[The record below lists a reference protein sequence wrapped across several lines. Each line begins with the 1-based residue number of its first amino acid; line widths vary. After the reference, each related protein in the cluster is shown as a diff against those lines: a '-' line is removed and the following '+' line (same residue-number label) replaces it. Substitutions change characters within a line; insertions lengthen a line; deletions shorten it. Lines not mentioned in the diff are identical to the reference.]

1 MRTMMVKPTSK
12 GIDRDLALEFIL
24 KIVNFNRTMEW
35 INHRSKAMKLTELA
49 IDGFANFRHL
59 QIGRFSDGLN
69 FVYGENGAGKSALR
83 DFIRG
88 VVLGFEP
95 SYYNDPTRETPR
107 GHLNVRQGVNEF
119 RLDREHQAHGQL
131 LAHSIGSPTGQPF
144 SALAT
149 GMNADLYDTVFNY
162 SFHNTRDNAR
172 RFSDVLQTQLGVPRG
187 PAAVGDEVA
196 YLNWKRDADG
206 RANKLASIQQ
216 RIDELSKTKFAY
228 QTELESADANR
239 RNRLAELDSQLQSLL
254 VQINGFDGQAKQ
266 TQLVAIDR
274 ELASLRALIEQ
285 SVQHVSYVPQTPTAN
300 PFAAMY
306 QRLDEIDNQIRR
318 WRRVQTDIQSQRV
331 RLKDE
336 MVVWNDLTLDSND
349 NPYHNAREILVSL
362 EHKVDQAERQAGLWS
377 QTPDQRTD
385 PAQLSIEM
393 RDICNQMR
401 QDLYGL
407 CQELGQQY
415 KHIRQKAAAAE
426 LKQLRRCY
434 NEMGE
439 NTQRLVRR
447 RDDVI
452 KEIRSVDP
460 AGADAVE
467 RSENGFCQCAAHEG
481 YLQARQKFVASPL
494 TPVASDVTH
503 RVVQAD
509 MTEERRRLELLEN
522 QRREMLHWLANSGAE
537 LTNLKARYADLQRTR
552 DSLSTGIDTSDLQS
566 RLQTVESELHAL
578 DAEYQVLIRLV
589 EEDRRYVKP
598 SPNAILTRA
607 SQLIEKVTT
616 GELQQVYLSDTQS
629 NSDFQ
634 IRDRIGKVLNFTA
647 LDPSQQDQVYLCLSV
662 AAKEALLIREI
673 DAPLVIDNAFTNI
686 TRERID
692 ATLGLFTELVNVGH
706 QFVLLTQHRYLAD
719 RVPGV
724 QVFELPPSTPLTQP
738 FVSPERSPATPVT
751 PARDAN
757 LGTGHVATNY
767 NLPVVNEYSPAAKFV
782 PAAAFTPPT
791 EYASPEMTSN
801 VERSYLSAID
811 SALPVRSYP
820 FSKYPVTD
828 ELPDAND
835 AQFIVQHPTV
845 RFETAATSNRGTGS
859 ISSVPVNSVG
869 DQLGYTIS
877 VDDATNIGSLEF
889 FDAIQIRTLTDA
901 GVESVGQLL
910 ELNLESLPAIFR
922 TRNISAEQI
931 DRWQSQAWLL
941 SNIPGLR
948 TSDCRILVACGVT
961 EPSHLATSH
970 AQQLSE
976 RIHRFL
982 SSSEGQRFAS
992 SSQAIPLDRI
1002 QGWYQGL
1009 DATRSRWQSD
1019 RGRRGYRRTGSYSND
1034 RSRNGRGENGYSRSE
1049 RTPRTERGTRERAT
1063 QTREDRG
1070 PRIRTTRSRRQE
1082 PLVART
1088 PRMQTPQP
1096 APRETTR
1103 NSAPALA
1110 PTKKKTSSS
1119 SSSGG
1124 SKNRFY
1130 LDLGDH
1136 IEAAPSIG
1144 PKTAER
1150 FEKIGVVTVA
1160 DFLKQTAESMAA
1172 KLNYKRITAE
1182 VVRTWQH
1189 QARLVCRIPNLRGH
1203 DAQLLVA
1210 CDFTEPEKVATMQ
1223 PKQLLDIIGPFSD
1236 TKEGLK
1242 IIRNGKKPD
1251 LEEITDWISWAGSM
1265 RSLQAA

>member
-1 MRTMMVKPTSK
+1 
-12 GIDRDLALEFIL
+12 
-24 KIVNFNRTMEW
+24 
-35 INHRSKAMKLTELA
+35 MKLTELA

-69 FVYGENGAGKSALR
+69 FVYGENGAGKSSLR
-83 DFIRG
+83 KFIRG
-88 VVLGFEP
+88 VVLGFDS
-95 SYYNDPTRETPR
+95 SYYNDPSLGIPH
-107 GHLNVRQGVNEF
+107 GHLNVRQGANEF
-119 RLDREHQAHGQL
+119 RLDRDQQTNGQL
-131 LAHSIGSPTGQPF
+131 LAQSISGATVQPF

-172 RFSDVLQTQLGVPRG
+172 RFSEVLQTQLGVPRG

-196 YLNWKRDADG
+196 YLNWKRDADA
-206 RANKLASIQQ
+206 RANKLSAIQL
-216 RIDELSKTKFAY
+216 RIDDLNKTKLSY
-228 QTELESADANR
+228 QAELESAEVSR
-239 RNRLAELDSQLQSLL
+239 RTRLAELDSQLQSLL

-266 TQLVAIDR
+266 AQLAAIDR
-274 ELASLRALIEQ
+274 EIASLRALIEQ
-285 SVQHVSYVPQTPTAN
+285 AAQHVSYVPQTQTSN

-349 NPYHNAREILVSL
+349 HPYHNAREILVSL

-377 QTPDQRTD
+377 NTPDQRMD
-385 PAQLSIEM
+385 PAQLSNTM
-393 RDICNQMR
+393 REICNQMR
-401 QDLYGL
+401 EDLYGL

-452 KEIRSVDP
+452 KDIRAVDP

-467 RSENGFCQCAAHEG
+467 RSDNGFCQCAAHEG

-494 TPVASDVTH
+494 NPVNPEITH

-509 MTEERRRLELLEN
+509 MTQERQRLELLEN
-522 QRREMLHWLANSGAE
+522 QRKEMLNWLANSGTE
-537 LTNLKARYADLQRTR
+537 MTNLKARYSELQRTR
-552 DSLSTGIDTSDLQS
+552 DSLSTGIDTSELQS
-566 RLQTVESELHAL
+566 RLQNIETELRSL
-578 DAEYQVLIRLV
+578 DGEYQVLRRLID
-589 EEDRRYVKP
+589 EDRRYVKP

-607 SQLIEKVTT
+607 SQLVDKVTN
-616 GELQQVYLSDTQS
+616 GELLQVYLNDTQAS
-629 NSDFQ
+629 SEFHSSEFQ

-647 LDPSQQDQVYLCLSV
+647 LDPSQQDQIYLCLSV
-662 AAKEALLIREI
+662 AVKEALLSREV
-673 DAPLVIDNAFTNI
+673 DAPMIIDNAFANI
-686 TRERID
+686 ARERVD
-692 ATLGLFTELVNVGH
+692 ATLNLFSELVHAGH

-724 QVFELPPSTPLTQP
+724 QVFELPPSVPMTQP
-738 FVSPERSPATPVT
+738 FVAPERSPAAPIV
-751 PARDAN
+751 PARDVN
-757 LGTGHVATNY
+757 YGTSFAPPNY
-767 NLPVVNEYSPAAKFV
+767 DFPTVPVKDYTPSSEYSVPAEYSP
-782 PAAAFTPPT
+782 
-791 EYASPEMTSN
+791 SNLTSN
-801 VERSYLSAID
+801 VEKNYLSAID
-811 SALPVRSYP
+811 SAMPVRSYP
-820 FSKYPVTD
+820 FSKYPAVD
-828 ELPDAND
+828 ESLDANND
-835 AQFIVQHPTV
+835 SEFIVPHPTV
-845 RFETAATSNRGTGS
+845 RFESATSGHAL
-859 ISSVPVNSVG
+859 SSKVTTVPVDSVG
-869 DQLGYTIS
+869 DQLGYVMT
-877 VDDATNIGSLEF
+877 VDDTTSIGTLEF
-889 FDAIQIRTLTDA
+889 FDTIQIRTLADA
-901 GVESVGQLL
+901 GVDSVGQLL
-910 ELNLESLPAIFR
+910 ELNLESLPVIFR
-922 TRNISAEQI
+922 TRNISVEQV
-931 DRWQSQAWLL
+931 DRWQAQAWLL

-976 RIHRFL
+976 RIHRFM

-992 SSQAIPLDRI
+992 SSQAIPLERI
-1002 QGWYQGL
+1002 QGWYQAL
-1009 DATRSRWQSD
+1009 DATRSRWQNE
-1019 RGRRGYRRTGSYSND
+1019 RGRHGSRRYSSSSNG
-1034 RSRNGRGENGYSRSE
+1034 RSRNGNGEYGYSRSE
-1049 RTPRTERGTRERAT
+1049 RSPREEREPREART
-1063 QTREDRG
+1063 SQSRSDRG
-1070 PRIRTTRSRRQE
+1070 PRIRTSRSRRQE

-1088 PRMQTPQP
+1088 PRMQTTQNST
-1096 APRETTR
+1096 RETAR
-1103 NSAPALA
+1103 SSVPPIA
-1110 PTKKKTSSS
+1110 PTTKKTTSSS
-1119 SSSGG
+1119 SSSE

-1130 LDLGDH
+1130 LDLNDH

-1150 FEKIGVVTVA
+1150 FEKIGVSTVA
-1160 DFLKQTAESMAA
+1160 DFLKQTAESMST

-1182 VVRTWQH
+1182 VVRQWQH

-1223 PKQLLDIIGPFSD
+1223 PKQLLDVIGPFSD

-1251 LEEITDWISWAGSM
+1251 LAEITDWISWAGSM